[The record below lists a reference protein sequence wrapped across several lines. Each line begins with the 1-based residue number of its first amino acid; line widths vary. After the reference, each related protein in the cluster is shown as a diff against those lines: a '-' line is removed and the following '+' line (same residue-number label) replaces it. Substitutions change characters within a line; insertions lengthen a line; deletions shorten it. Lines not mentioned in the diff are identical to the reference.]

1 MSSTRSHKRK
11 NSHLFLQRKNSSS
24 ADMSIELNS
33 FTVPDNQDVERQ
45 PVPYISDSLQRLD
58 LRDRKVSRFTLLVIA
73 VSIVIS
79 CLLIIPIY
87 TTNSS
92 SSKPGTNKNGQSAL
106 KSRFTIDDVLNG
118 EFLSEEKMFRFVR
131 PPGLIRY
138 QDSDPG
144 LYLTTDVDSEGK
156 TRFVARQLYHAGFNE
171 DLGSN
176 EFSYEG
182 TRYTVQ
188 SVKVSHRLD
197 KMILGTELEPEFRY
211 SSRGYYFIRDTEMGT
226 VKPITPLESGELVKI
241 SYAHFSP
248 NYNYIYFVSGNDLY
262 IQNVYTNGAPKRI
275 TTDGS
280 AGVSNGKPDWVYE
293 EEILASEQAVW
304 WSPDDAKLVFAK
316 FDDSNVES
324 YHLSKF
330 TTGAM
335 YPPITSI
342 KYPKPG
348 TENPEVELYLFD
360 MRQGVLYLLS
370 KLSFN
375 NEEPVKVDS
384 ILYDADWLDNHS
396 FMFKVTDRSSK
407 VMSVKIYNAEMNTLV
422 TARTIDSTS
431 YNGWIEKAKKVLPI
445 PPNEAKDR
453 KETGYV
459 DIQTDADGYNHLFYF
474 SSVTGSE
481 GTQLTSGNWEITGN
495 GIVGYEYESD
505 TIFFTANEIGP
516 MSQHLYATS
525 LDFKGERDTHLNI
538 LQDTTSD
545 EFYEFQLSSS
555 GRYAVT
561 KMRGPGLPCTAAG
574 LLSDVLDYKKINQD
588 EVLILTENEKLQK
601 SLEKHVIPSTSYK
614 TMMTEDGA
622 TLDYVEI
629 KPAHMDPKKKYPVL
643 VSVYGGPG
651 SRTYTNKFNIFFE
664 QAVASGLD
672 AIVLQIEPRSVA
684 GKEWKYKSMAKEKLG
699 YWEPR
704 DVTQVTRTFIQHN
717 QANIDEKRVA
727 IWGWS
732 YGGYTSLKT
741 IEYDQGNTFNYM
753 MAVAPVTNWTLY
765 NSFYTERYMN
775 KPSKN
780 PSGYGDIAVVKD
792 LTAFSKLQRFV
803 LMHGTA
809 DDNVHIQN
817 TYQFVD
823 KLNLKGIKNYDMVI
837 FPDSDHSIRYHNAQ
851 RIIFER
857 LYAWLSEAF
866 VGHLDVDDAHTVT
879 PT

>member
-24 ADMSIELNS
+24 ADMSIELNN
-33 FTVPDNQDVERQ
+33 FTIPDNHDVERQ
-45 PVPYISDSLQRLD
+45 PLPHISDSLRRLD
-58 LRDRKVSRFTLLVIA
+58 LRDRKVSRFTLVVIA
-73 VSIVIS
+73 VSVLIS

-87 TTNSS
+87 ANSS
-92 SSKPGTNKNGQSAL
+92 SSASPGSNKNGQATL

-118 EFLSEEKMFRFVR
+118 DFVSEEKMFRFVR

-138 QDSDPG
+138 HDSDPG

-156 TRFVARQLYHAGFNE
+156 TRFVARQLYDAAFSE
-171 DLGSN
+171 DLGSD

-182 TRYTVQ
+182 TRYTAQ
-188 SVKVSHRLD
+188 SIKVNHRLD
-197 KMILGTELEPEFRY
+197 RMILGTDLEPEFRY
-211 SSRGYYFIRDTEMGT
+211 SSKGLYFLRDTEMGT

-262 IQNVYTNGAPKRI
+262 IQNLYTNGAPKRI

-280 AGVSNGKPDWVYE
+280 ADVSNGKPDWVYE
-293 EEILASEQAVW
+293 EEILASERAVW

-316 FDDSNVES
+316 FNDKNVLS

-330 TTGAM
+330 TTDAI

-348 TENPEVELYLFD
+348 TENPEIELYLFD
-360 MRQGVLYLLS
+360 VRQGVLYLLT
-370 KLSFN
+370 KLSFSDD
-375 NEEPVKVDS
+375 EPVKLDS
-384 ILYDADWLDNHS
+384 ILYDADWLDQDS
-396 FMFKVTDRSSK
+396 FMFKVTDRCSK
-407 VMSVKIYNAEMNTLV
+407 VMRVKVYNAKMNTLV
-422 TARTIDSTS
+422 TTRTIDSAS
-431 YNGWIEKAKKVLPI
+431 YNGWIEKTKKVLPI

-453 KETGYV
+453 KDTGYV
-459 DIQTDADGYNHLFYF
+459 DIQTGKDGYNHLFYF
-474 SSVTGSE
+474 SSVTSSE
-481 GTQLTSGNWEITGN
+481 GTQITSGKWEITGN
-495 GIVGYEYESD
+495 GIVGYEYETD

-525 LDFKGERDTHLNI
+525 LDFEGESTPHLKI
-538 LQDTTSD
+538 LQESTSND
-545 EFYEFQLSSS
+545 FYEFQLSSS
-555 GRYAVT
+555 GRYALM
-561 KMRGPGLPCTAAG
+561 KMKGPDLPCTAAG
-574 LLSDVLDYKKINQD
+574 LLSDVLDFRKINPD
-588 EVLILTENEKLQK
+588 EALILTKNQNLQN
-601 SLEKHVIPSTSYK
+601 SLEKYAIPSTSYK

-622 TLDYVEI
+622 TLDYIEI

-664 QAVASGLD
+664 QAIVSGAD
-672 AIVLQIEPRSVA
+672 TIVLQIEPRSVG
-684 GKEWKYKSMAKEKLG
+684 GKGWKYKSMAKEKLG

-704 DVTQVTRTFIQHN
+704 DVTHVTRTFMEHN
-717 QANIDEKRVA
+717 QANVDEKRVA

-741 IEYDQGNTFNYM
+741 VEYDQGNTFKYM

-775 KPSKN
+775 EPSKN
-780 PSGYGDIAVVKD
+780 REGYSDIAVVKD
-792 LTAFSKLQRFV
+792 LAAFSKLQHFV
-803 LMHGTA
+803 VMHGTS

-837 FPDSDHSIRYHNAQ
+837 FPDSDHSIRFHNAQ

-857 LYAWLSEAF
+857 LYAWLREAF
-866 VGHLDVDDAHTVT
+866 SGHLDADGAHTVT

>member
-24 ADMSIELNS
+24 ADMSIELNN

-45 PVPYISDSLQRLD
+45 PLSDISNSLPRLD

-73 VSIVIS
+73 VSVVIS
-79 CLLIIPIY
+79 CLLVIPIY
-87 TTNSS
+87 TASS
-92 SSKPGTNKNGQSAL
+92 SPAKPSSDKSGQSTL

-118 EFLSEEKMFRFVR
+118 DFLTEEKMFRFVR

-138 QDSDPG
+138 HDSDPG
-144 LYLTTDVDSEGK
+144 LYLTTEVDSEGK
-156 TRFVARQLYHAGFNE
+156 TGFVARQLYHAEFSE
-171 DLGSN
+171 DLGLN

-182 TRYTVQ
+182 THYTVQ

-197 KMILGTELEPEFRY
+197 KMILGTDLEPEFRY
-211 SSRGYYFIRDTEMGT
+211 SSRGHYFLRDTEMGT
-226 VKPITPLESGELVKI
+226 VKPITPLQSGELVKI

-248 NYNYIYFVSGNDLY
+248 NYNYIYFVFGNDLY
-262 IQNVYTNGAPKRI
+262 IQNVYTNGAAKRI

-280 AGVSNGKPDWVYE
+280 ADVSNGKPDWVYE

-316 FDDSNVES
+316 FNDSSVES
-324 YHLSKF
+324 YHLPKF
-330 TTGAM
+330 TTDAM

-370 KLSFN
+370 KLSFSDD
-375 NEEPVKVDS
+375 EPVKLDS
-384 ILYDADWLDNHS
+384 ILYDADWLDSDS

-407 VMSVKIYNAEMNTLV
+407 KMSVKIYNARMNTLM
-422 TARTIDSTS
+422 TTRTIDSSS
-431 YNGWIEKAKKVLPI
+431 YNGWIEKTKKILPI

-453 KETGYV
+453 KGTGYV
-459 DIQTDADGYNHLFYF
+459 DIQTDANGYNHLFYF
-474 SSVTGSE
+474 SSVASSE
-481 GTQLTSGNWEITGN
+481 GTQITSGNWEITGS
-495 GIVGYEYESD
+495 GIVGYEYETD
-505 TIFFTANEIGP
+505 TIFFTANEIDP
-516 MSQHLYATS
+516 MSQHLYAAS
-525 LDFKGERDTHLNI
+525 LDFKGERETHLTI
-538 LQDTTSD
+538 LQETTSYD
-545 EFYEFQLSSS
+545 FYEFQLSSS
-555 GRYAVT
+555 GRYALM
-561 KMRGPGLPCTAAG
+561 KMKGPDLPYTAAG

-588 EVLILTENEKLQK
+588 EVLILTKNEILQK
-601 SLEKHVIPSTSYK
+601 SLEKHAIPSTSYK
-614 TMMTEDGA
+614 TMVTEDGA

-629 KPAHMDPKKKYPVL
+629 KPAHMDAKKKYPLL

-672 AIVLQIEPRSVA
+672 AIVLQIEPRSVG
-684 GKEWKYKSMAKEKLG
+684 GKGWKYKSMAKEKLG

-704 DVTQVTRTFIQHN
+704 DVAHVTRTFMQHN

-741 IEYDQGNTFNYM
+741 IEYDQGNTFKYM

-780 PSGYGDIAVVKD
+780 PSGYSDIAVVKD
-792 LTAFSKLQRFV
+792 IAAFRKLQRFV
-803 LMHGTA
+803 VMHGTA

-823 KLNLKGIKNYDMVI
+823 KLNLQGIKNYDMVI

-866 VGHLDVDDAHTVT
+866 SGHLDIDDSYTVT